1 MAERIALASSSGD
14 IEGLQRRLR
23 ELGDSATEE
32 LRGHIRQ
39 FVKDSKT
46 EFGLYEQ
53 IRDQFINSPDEDI
66 RKFVGGAG
74 ISLQLCSKADSIV
87 ARPPNSYPNELMF
100 PISLERSG
108 GAPAGLKP
116 QRRTSRLGGIPIIIL
131 MF

>member
-1 MAERIALASSSGD
+1 MAERIALASGSGD
-14 IEGLQRRLR
+14 IEDLQHRLR

-32 LRGHIRQ
+32 LRGHIKQ

-108 GAPAGLKP
+108 GPRGDSNR
-116 QRRTSRLGGIPIIIL
+116 QRRTSRTGDIPIII
-131 MF
+131 